1 MQHIM
6 IKRQEKTICI
16 IPARKNSKRIKN
28 KNLLKIRGETL
39 IDICIKLSIKS
50 NLFEK
55 IILSSDSNKIL
66 NIGKKYKILTIKR
79 GKKISED
86 KSTTDSVVRDVVS
99 KSKFKFQNI
108 IILQVT
114 SPLRKIE
121 TLRNFLKHCIK
132 KKLSHCLSVS
142 VINDNISE
150 KNKYF
155 KPLGKNLRRSQLRK
169 PYIYENGLFYFVKKE
184 HFLKRSKIYPKK
196 NWNFFI
202 TDKYESID
210 INELNDYLVAKKF
223 INK

>member
-79 GKKISED
+79 GKK
-86 KSTTDSVVRDVVS
+86 
-99 KSKFKFQNI
+99 FQKINP
-108 IILQVT
+108 
-114 SPLRKIE
+114 PLIV
-121 TLRNFLKHCIK
+121 L
-132 KKLSHCLSVS
+132 
-142 VINDNISE
+142 
-150 KNKYF
+150 
-155 KPLGKNLRRSQLRK
+155 
-169 PYIYENGLFYFVKKE
+169 
-184 HFLKRSKIYPKK
+184 
-196 NWNFFI
+196 
-202 TDKYESID
+202 
-210 INELNDYLVAKKF
+210 
-223 INK
+223 

>member
-28 KNLLKIRGETL
+28 KNLLKIKGETL

-86 KSTTDSVVRDVVS
+86 KSTTDSVVRDVMS
-99 KSKFKFQNI
+99 KAKFKFQNI
-108 IILQVT
+108 VILQVT

-155 KPLGKNLRRSQLRK
+155 KPLDKNLRRSQLRK

-184 HFLKRSKIYPKK
+184 HFLKRNKIYPKK